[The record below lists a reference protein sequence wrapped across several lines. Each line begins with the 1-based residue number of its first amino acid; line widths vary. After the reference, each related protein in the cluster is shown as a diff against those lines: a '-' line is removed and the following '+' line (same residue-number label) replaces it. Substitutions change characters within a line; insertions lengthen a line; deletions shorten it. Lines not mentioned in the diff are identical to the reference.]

1 MTILRSARGTFQQY
15 IRSITHYSLIFT
27 RLPFLNDPDV
37 ALGIAVKTLLDD
49 IRPEETA
56 EQKET
61 KKKEFPGTYVPY
73 ATHFFED
80 LEIACD
86 FFNALHAGVKTLKNE
101 VSAADRSA
109 WDKAAVYLQLRR

>member
-1 MTILRSARGTFQQY
+1 MMRDALTVP
-15 IRSITHYSLIFT
+15 
-27 RLPFLNDPDV
+27 RLPFLNDTDV

-49 IRPEETA
+49 INPNETP
-56 EQKET
+56 EQKAT
-61 KKKEFPGTYVPY
+61 KKQEFPGTFVPY

-86 FFNALHAGVKTLKNE
+86 FFNALHAGVKTLNE
-101 VSAADRSA
+101 VSSADRSA